1 MSETTAET
9 SVGAIVLLA
18 AAGFV
23 AYAAT
28 VADLGFGGGGGTTLV
43 AEFRRAEGIA
53 PGGDVRIAGVKIGS
67 ISSMVLDPAR
77 YRARVTLNIQPGID
91 IPDDTAAKITQASL
105 LGDSYIALTPG
116 ASEFMLQDGELITF
130 TQDSVNLLDLVG
142 RFIAGGG
149 SSDGEE

>member
-9 SVGAIVLLA
+9 TVGAIVLVA
-18 AAGFV
+18 AAGFIV
-23 AYAAT
+23 YAAT
-28 VADLGFGGGGGTTLV
+28 VADLGFSRGGGTELV

-53 PGGDVRIAGVKIGS
+53 PGGDVRIAGVKVGS
-67 ISSMVLDPAR
+67 IANMALDPER
-77 YRARVTLNIQPGID
+77 YRARVTLTIQPGVD

-116 ASEFMLQDGELITF
+116 SSEFMLQDGEMIEF

-149 SSDGEE
+149 GDSGE